1 MSLIMSNRKAISS
14 NPKIMLL
21 YGAPKVGKT
30 TTLSQLDDCLIVDT
44 EKGSHMVDGTIAECH
59 SREDLISL
67 LEELIDRKDK
77 FKYIA
82 LDTIDNIA
90 DWADFSVCKEENVS
104 AVQDLPFGK
113 GFGLV
118 RQKVMNTIDAFSK
131 VTDHLII
138 IGHRKVAYAVADG
151 SNIVVPESLD
161 LTGKTKNLIM
171 SKCDAIGYV
180 YRDEDNLR
188 VSFKAN
194 DAIEAGSRCPH
205 LKGQDIPFEWDKIYK
220 GEENE

>member
-1 MSLIMSNRKAISS
+1 MSMIMSNRKVISTD
-14 NPKIMLL
+14 PKIMLL

-30 TTLSQLDDCLIVDT
+30 TVLSGLEGCLIVDT
-44 EKGSHMVDGTIAECH
+44 EQGSNMISGTIAQCS
-59 SREDLISL
+59 SREDLITL
-67 LEELIDRKDK
+67 LEELIDAEENY
-77 FKYIA
+77 KYIA
-82 LDTIDNIA
+82 LDTIDNVA
-90 DWADFSVCKEENVS
+90 DWAEYSVCKEENVS

-118 RQKVMNTIDAFSK
+118 RQKVMNTIDAFAK

-138 IGHRKVAYAVADG
+138 IGHRKVAYSVADG
-151 SNIVVPESLD
+151 SNIVIPESLD

-180 YRDEDNLR
+180 YRDEDDLR

-205 LKGQDIPFEWDKIYK
+205 LKGNDVPFLWDEIYK
-220 GEENE
+220 GDTNG

>member
-1 MSLIMSNRKAISS
+1 MSLIMSNRKAVSS

-30 TTLSQLDDCLIVDT
+30 TTLSQLEDCLLVDT
-44 EKGSHMVDGTIAECH
+44 EQGSHMIEGTIAECH
-59 SREDLISL
+59 SRDDLISL
-67 LEELIDRKDK
+67 LKELIDRDTK

-90 DWADFSVCKEENVS
+90 DWAERSVCEEEGVT

-118 RQKVMNTIDAFSK
+118 RQKVMNTIDAFAK

-138 IGHRKVAYAVADG
+138 IGHRKVAYAVTDG
-151 SNIVVPESLD
+151 SNLVVPESLD

-180 YRDEDNLR
+180 YRDEDELR

-205 LKGQDIPFEWDKIYK
+205 LKGEDVKFEWSNIYK
-220 GEENE
+220 ENK